1 MAWMFSTAAFKSRG
15 ELMEA
20 EEDEEEDSVCDGGS
34 GGGGEVTGSDAT
46 TASSEDWGAVEVL
59 ASNANVSRR
68 GGEPEMFISNWSDK
82 ASIAN
87 QLTVRTYT
95 D

>member
-20 EEDEEEDSVCDGGS
+20 EEEEEEEDGGCDG

-46 TASSEDWGAVEVL
+46 GASSEDWGALEVF
-59 ASNANVSRR
+59 ASDADVSRR
-68 GGEPEMFISNWSDK
+68 GGEPEKIKFE
-82 ASIAN
+82 
-87 QLTVRTYT
+87 
-95 D
+95 